1 MHSRTCLP
9 ARASD
14 GDHRRSC
21 TGFQNSRQRRRS
33 LGRIDESGGT
43 EEEGEGD
50 GRYWQVRGDGDGSL
64 ERLSGAEVAGV

>member
-1 MHSRTCLP
+1 MFGLS
-9 ARASD
+9 
-14 GDHRRSC
+14 
-21 TGFQNSRQRRRS
+21 NSRRRRRS
-33 LGRIDESGGT
+33 LGRFDESGGT